1 MTVDEIFNKIF
12 AHMLSGVQFHDDMT
26 QAYDYL
32 NIEGLARCHAYHA
45 YEEKEG
51 YLHLHHYFLTHYSKL
66 LQIENLQEHKIIPES
81 WYKYSTYVV
90 DNTTKRN
97 AIKDLMEKWIKWEQ
111 DTKKL
116 YQEMRRA
123 LIEIDEVAA
132 ALHIDSYILDVDEE
146 LVDAQK
152 KLIRLE
158 TINYDLVE
166 ITNWQEHLYK
176 KYTKKLGW

>member
-12 AHMLSGVQFHDDMT
+12 AHMQSGVQFHDEMA

-32 NIEGLARCHAYHA
+32 NIEGLARCHIYHA
-45 YEEKEG
+45 QEEKEE
-51 YLHLHHYFLTHYSKL
+51 YLHLQHYFLTHYAKL
-66 LQIENLQEHKIIPES
+66 LQVENLPQHKIIPET

-97 AIKDLMEKWIKWEQ
+97 SIKELMEKWIKWEQ
-111 DTKKL
+111 ETKKL

-123 LIEIDEVAA
+123 LTELNEVAA
-132 ALHIDSYILDVDEE
+132 ALHIDEYILDVDEE

-152 KLIRLE
+152 KLNRLE

-166 ITNWQEHLYK
+166 ITNWEEHLYK